1 LISANSELAK
11 AIHYALLR
19 WTALTRFCDDGRI
32 EIDNNTAEREIRPLI
47 LGRKNYLFHGSDR
60 GGESAAVI
68 YTLIGNAR
76 LNGVEPFAYLR
87 AVLERIAAHPIHR
100 IDALL
105 PWNLELGPMAERRAA

>member
-1 LISANSELAK
+1 MISAKSELAK
-11 AIHYALLR
+11 SIDYALVR

-32 EIDNNTAEREIRPLI
+32 EIDHNTAEREIRPLI

-68 YTLIGNAR
+68 YTLIGSA
-76 LNGVEPFAYLR
+76 GVEPFAYLR